1 MQEESLEKEK
11 ASKLAFLLRENKELQ
26 SELSLLMQQQ
36 LGTQFACFTGT
47 KVQILTP
54 EVQHSTERRS
64 NCRRSVIAKRESMP
78 RRSPTG
84 GMPSRHFFFC
94 DSKARVCRPSLQF
107 FFFAIARR
115 EYGVPT
121 LSQHIFFCAD
131 AAGGGAER

>member
-54 EVQHSTERRS
+54 EAQRSTEKRSNFRRS
-64 NCRRSVIAKRESMP
+64 AIARRESMP

-84 GMPSRHFFFC
+84 ATPSR
-94 DSKARVCRPSLQF
+94 QF
-107 FFFAIARR
+107 FF
-115 EYGVPT
+115 
-121 LSQHIFFCAD
+121 L
-131 AAGGGAER
+131 

>member
-54 EVQHSTERRS
+54 EAQRSTEKRS
-64 NCRRSVIAKRESMP
+64 NVA
-78 RRSPTG
+78 
-84 GMPSRHFFFC
+84 
-94 DSKARVCRPSLQF
+94 QF
-107 FFFAIARR
+107 
-115 EYGVPT
+115 T
-121 LSQHIFFCAD
+121 LLYWYKSTNTD
-131 AAGGGAER
+131 T